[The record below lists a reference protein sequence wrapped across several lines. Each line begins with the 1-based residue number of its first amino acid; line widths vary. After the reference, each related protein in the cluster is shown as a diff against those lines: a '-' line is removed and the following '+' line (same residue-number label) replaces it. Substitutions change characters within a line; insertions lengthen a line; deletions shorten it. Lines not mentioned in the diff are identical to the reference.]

1 MSDRSANSNSFPHW
15 VALMSL
21 GFALTLFFANTVPA
35 LQEQRGLDQ
44 VDAELADLVRRY
56 EDAIREAQLGVGDAS
71 EYDLQSLLVAIDHLG
86 YTPEELCR
94 AYPRRSVEA
103 SDEAA
108 SAPVTP
114 PR

>member
-35 LQEQRGLDQ
+35 LRERDGLQQ
-44 VDAELADLVRRY
+44 VDAELTDLVRRY
-56 EDAIREAQLGVGDAS
+56 EDAIRQTQLGVGDAS

-94 AYPRRSVEA
+94 AYPRRAPEEG
-103 SDEAA
+103 DGAA
-108 SAPVTP
+108 PAP
-114 PR
+114 R

>member
-1 MSDRSANSNSFPHW
+1 MADRATKDNSFPHW

-35 LQEQRGLDQ
+35 LRERDGLAE
-44 VDAELADLVRRY
+44 VDRELAVLVQRY
-56 EDAIREAQLGVGDAS
+56 EEAIRQSRLGVGDAS

-86 YTPEELCR
+86 YTPQELCR
-94 AYPRRSVEA
+94 AYPDTSEEP
-103 SDEAA
+103 D
-108 SAPVTP
+108 APAR

>member
-35 LQEQRGLDQ
+35 LRERDGLQQ
-44 VDAELADLVRRY
+44 VDAELTDLVRRY
-56 EDAIREAQLGVGDAS
+56 EDAIRQTQLGVGDAS

-94 AYPRRSVEA
+94 AYPRRATE
-103 SDEAA
+103 DGDGAA
-108 SAPVTP
+108 PAP
-114 PR
+114 R